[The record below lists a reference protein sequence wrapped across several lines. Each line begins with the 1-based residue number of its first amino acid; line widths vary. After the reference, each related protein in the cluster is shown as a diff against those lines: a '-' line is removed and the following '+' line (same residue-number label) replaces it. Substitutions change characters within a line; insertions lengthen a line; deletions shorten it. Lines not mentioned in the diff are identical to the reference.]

1 MSLYKR
7 TGSPHWWVRFTHNGR
22 RIQKST
28 GTKDRLK
35 AQEYHDRLKSSLWAL
50 ERLGEK
56 PSYTW
61 NEAVVK
67 YLKETT
73 HKASHDTDIGRLRW
87 LDQYLGGLPLASITR
102 DKLSAIAEAKA
113 KEFSPATANRLSA
126 LIRAILRKAAFEWEW
141 LDKVPK
147 IRMLHEPRR
156 RIRWITREEAESL
169 LSFLPKHQAELA
181 RFALATGLRQANVTG
196 LQWSQID
203 MQRHVAWV
211 HPDQAKARKAIAV
224 PLNEDAVAVVVRQI
238 GKHDTHV
245 FTFRSKPVRQV
256 NTKAWHKALRNAG
269 IEDFRWHDLRHTWAS
284 WHVQAGTPIYE
295 LQELGGWESAD
306 MVRRYAHLAPEHLAK
321 AAARIV
327 STGTKMAAVQNEKG
341 LAQSLSL

>member
-1 MSLYKR
+1 M
-7 TGSPHWWVRFTHNGR
+7 
-22 RIQKST
+22 
-28 GTKDRLK
+28 
-35 AQEYHDRLKSSLWAL
+35 WAL

-61 NEAVVK
+61 NEAVIK

-113 KEFSPATANRLSA
+113 KEFSPATANRLLA

-169 LSFLPKHQAELA
+169 LSFLPKHQAELV
-181 RFALATGLRQANVTG
+181 RFALATG
-196 LQWSQID
+196 
-203 MQRHVAWV
+203 
-211 HPDQAKARKAIAV
+211 
-224 PLNEDAVAVVVRQI
+224 
-238 GKHDTHV
+238 
-245 FTFRSKPVRQV
+245 
-256 NTKAWHKALRNAG
+256 
-269 IEDFRWHDLRHTWAS
+269 
-284 WHVQAGTPIYE
+284 
-295 LQELGGWESAD
+295 

-341 LAQSLSL
+341 LAQSPSL